1 VRGFSHE
8 HETHDAHQQRSTTH
22 VSRSAIM
29 LLGFFLAIVGMFAF
43 AVAPRVGMIL
53 VWIGAVLAWFGMAV
67 AIEQKPWSPGGKRLL
82 QMLLGASAF
91 ALALTA
97 SPLSI
102 RGILIAAIIGGAI
115 GAFASQWS
123 RWMVRQSR

>member
-1 VRGFSHE
+1 M
-8 HETHDAHQQRSTTH
+8 
-22 VSRSAIM
+22 SRNAVM
-29 LLGFFLAIVGMFAF
+29 LLGFFLAIAGMFAF
-43 AVAPRVGMIL
+43 AVAPRVGMGM
-53 VWIGAVLAWFGMAV
+53 VWTGAVCAWFGMAA
-67 AIEQKPWSPGGKRLL
+67 AIEQKPWSPRGKRLL

-102 RGILIAAIIGGAI
+102 RGILIAAVVGGVV

-123 RWMVRQSR
+123 GWMFSQKK

>member
-1 VRGFSHE
+1 M
-8 HETHDAHQQRSTTH
+8 
-22 VSRSAIM
+22 SRNAVM

-43 AVAPRVGMIL
+43 AVAPRIGMGM
-53 VWIGAVLAWFGMAV
+53 VWIGAVFAWFGMAI
-67 AIEQKPWSPGGKRLL
+67 AIEQKPWSVNGKRLL
-82 QMLLGASAF
+82 QVLLGASAF

-102 RGILIAAIIGGAI
+102 RGVLIAAIVGGII

-123 RWMVRQSR
+123 RWIVRPSR

>member
-1 VRGFSHE
+1 M
-8 HETHDAHQQRSTTH
+8 
-22 VSRSAIM
+22 SRNAAM
-29 LLGFFLAIVGMFAF
+29 LLGFFLAIAGMFAF
-43 AVAPRVGMIL
+43 AVAPRVGMAF

-67 AIEQKPWSPGGKRLL
+67 AIEKKPWSPNGKRLL
-82 QMLLGASAF
+82 QILLGASAF

-102 RGILIAAIIGGAI
+102 RGILLAAIAGGII

-123 RWMVRQSR
+123 RWLVRQPS

>member
-1 VRGFSHE
+1 M
-8 HETHDAHQQRSTTH
+8 
-22 VSRSAIM
+22 SRNAVM
-29 LLGFFLAIVGMFAF
+29 LLGFFLAIIGMFAF
-43 AVAPRVGMIL
+43 AVAPRIGMGM

-67 AIEQKPWSPGGKRLL
+67 AIEQKPWIPRGKLLL
-82 QMLLGASAF
+82 QILLGASAF

-102 RGILIAAIIGGAI
+102 RGIFIAALLGGAI

-123 RWMVRQSR
+123 RWLTKK